1 MNKQEFNGRTLDEA
15 LSAAARALGTD
26 VTMIS
31 YNILPQNSGGL
42 FSKLFQRGVR
52 LEAWVDS
59 SNDVQAAAR
68 EAVRQAMAD
77 AQDQTKTKN
86 QKAQLDRPAPIPRE
100 HNRPGADKRK
110 AGPGPKPQQ
119 AKEANRGPRP
129 TSDKPRAQTHPQR
142 KSPQPLPSQG
152 QMDGDVQADDRI
164 QRPRFALN
172 SEESKALL
180 VELAKQFTH
189 GFDPEVTDS
198 NPQLEFVNE
207 EEVLVTIHSP
217 TLEGFLQRSDRL
229 SCAFEHLFK
238 RIAQRKFGDVSG
250 RVTLDAGSAAQ
261 QREDKLKQM
270 ALDIAA
276 KVKENGKTITLSSKS
291 SQERRV
297 IHLALENMEGIAT
310 KSVGVAENRKLIIY
324 STERPR
330 RDENGPRR
338 HHDNQRRRGRS
349 NATGDE
355 TFQSADGQSAASGS
369 PNERSDQPRRNR
381 RRGRRG
387 GSRNGRNHAP
397 RAPQNQDAGPVLNEH
412 SEHSRDSEV

>member
-31 YNILPQNSGGL
+31 YNILPQSSGGL

-77 AQDQTKTKN
+77 AQDQTKSRTTN
-86 QKAQLDRPAPIPRE
+86 TPGERGAPAPRE
-100 HNRPGADKRK
+100 QNRGGNDKRK
-110 AGPGPKPQQ
+110 AAQSARPQGREGQ
-119 AKEANRGPRP
+119 RNRPIN
-129 TSDKPRAQTHPQR
+129 DKPRPQNQPQR
-142 KSPQPLPSQG
+142 KPAQPQS
-152 QMDGDVQADDRI
+152 VQQNADLDSIADERS
-164 QRPRFALN
+164 QRPRFPLN

-180 VELAKQFTH
+180 VELAQQFTH
-189 GFDPEVTDS
+189 GFDPDIGAS
-198 NPQLEFVNE
+198 NPRLNFIND
-207 EEVLVTIHSP
+207 EEVLVTIESP

-338 HHDNQRRRGRS
+338 NNDNQRRRGRPQV
-349 NATGDE
+349 AVEDGTLRAEGQTG
-355 TFQSADGQSAASGS
+355 GQG
-369 PNERSDQPRRNR
+369 ERSDQPRRNR

-387 GSRNGRNHAP
+387 GSRNGRQGAP
-397 RAPQNQDAGPVLNEH
+397 RAQQNSEGSTSLSDAGEH
-412 SEHSRDSEV
+412 TRDSEV